1 VVAGKIRKVVRMAE
15 TGKGVVKRK
24 ALPRKLVELKELT
37 PETIGETI
45 AGIQKAIRENYV
57 FPEQTEDL
65 CQALAAHH
73 TNGDYDQITD
83 PKMFCEQLTQ
93 HLREVVNDKHL
104 QVLLPVDMPN
114 IGRRAMERPSGRN
127 RIAEPGLTKAE
138 ILQGNIGYINIVMFN
153 PLDDSA
159 DEINGA
165 MQTVKDTDALII
177 DLQKCRGGS
186 GDAANFLLSY
196 FFASEVP
203 VTLLET
209 YFRPQ
214 NHTFQC
220 QTTKTPF
227 KYTKPIYA
235 LTGGSTGSCGEH
247 FVFALKIHKKATL
260 IGANTAGLAHPV
272 AFVGLDTGILFK
284 VPIGRTY
291 DPTTKED
298 WEGTG
303 VTPDISCSEDSAL
316 TEALKA
322 IYTKLIAEATDEAR
336 KKELI
341 ELKSTLN

>member
-1 VVAGKIRKVVRMAE
+1 MVAEKIRKVVRMAE

-37 PETIGETI
+37 PETIGEAI
-45 AGIQKAIRENYV
+45 AGIQKAIREDYV
-57 FPEQTEDL
+57 FPEQSEDL
-65 CQALAAHH
+65 CQALEAHH

-104 QVLLPVDMPN
+104 QVLLLRDMPD

-138 ILQGNIGYINIVMFN
+138 TLHGNIGYINIVMFN
-153 PLDDSA
+153 PLYDSA

-165 MQTVKDTDALII
+165 MQTVKDTDALVI
-177 DLQKCRGGS
+177 DLRKCRGGS

-203 VTLLET
+203 VTLLEA

-220 QTTKTPF
+220 QTSRTPF
-227 KYTKPIYA
+227 KYIKPVYA
-235 LTGGSTGSCGEH
+235 LTSGFTGSCGEH
-247 FVFALKIHKKATL
+247 FVFALKIHRKATL

-272 AFVGLDTGILFK
+272 AFVGLDSGILFK

-291 DPTTKED
+291 NPETNED

-303 VTPDISCSEDSAL
+303 VAPDISCSEDIAL
-316 TEALKA
+316 TEALKV
-322 IYTKLIAEATDEAR
+322 IYTRLIAEATDEAR